1 MRYAKACETLD
12 ASREQ
17 CSCLPNLSR
26 EDVMMFTYVASPS
39 QSGNQN
45 VRRVCSN
52 SKCGG
57 TMYVTHGADNYRC
70 PHCDH
75 RQ

>member
-1 MRYAKACETLD
+1 
-12 ASREQ
+12 
-17 CSCLPNLSR
+17 
-26 EDVMMFTYVASPS
+26 MMFTYVASPS

>member
-1 MRYAKACETLD
+1 M
-12 ASREQ
+12 S
-17 CSCLPNLSR
+17 
-26 EDVMMFTYVASPS
+26 FTYKASASPS
-39 QSGNQN
+39 GSAN

-57 TMYVTHGADNYRC
+57 TFYVTHGAQNYRC